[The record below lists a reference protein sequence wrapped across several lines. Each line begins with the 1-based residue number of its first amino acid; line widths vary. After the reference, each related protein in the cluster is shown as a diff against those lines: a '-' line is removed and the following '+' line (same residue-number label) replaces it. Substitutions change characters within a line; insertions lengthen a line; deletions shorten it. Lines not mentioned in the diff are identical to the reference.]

1 DPLPGVAPSSQ
12 PQALGRNPFGI
23 RWSLAFFCE
32 IRESIPMETSG
43 GLASDLTRCWIA
55 AWLVDARSVL
65 ECAAAAAL
73 SIPPSAPAPRDPE
86 KHTAANA
93 PPQRVV

>member
-1 DPLPGVAPSSQ
+1 
-12 PQALGRNPFGI
+12 
-23 RWSLAFFCE
+23 
-32 IRESIPMETSG
+32 MEKSG

-55 AWLVDARSVL
+55 PLLVDARSVL

-73 SIPPSAPAPRDPE
+73 SIPPAAPAAKDPE

-93 PPQRVV
+93 PPQRVLSGTTTGDATRCGWGLFDNRFLG